1 MLTQPRL
8 LSLLLSLCCA
18 LSLILG
24 GCVRYDVGIEFPEQH
39 RGQIVQHIQLGQ
51 QLTTL
56 SPNEADRW
64 LDSLAARAK
73 SLEGKVDRRS
83 ADEVVLTIPF
93 GSGAELTQKFNQFFN
108 PSAPQT
114 SSPKSEPIDLLQLQG
129 TLAIEQRNWLLAD
142 QNRLRLT
149 VDLRALGVLSEQ
161 GQIILSPGSLVNL
174 NFGVQ
179 TPFWLETVSEPHS
192 PDPLLEGAHLNQWQ
206 LQPGEINNLE
216 IVFWVPSY
224 LALGAIAI
232 VTLCLGG
239 FYLKY
244 KRWPG
249 VVSET

>member
-8 LSLLLSLCCA
+8 FSVLLSLCCA

-24 GCVRYDVGIEFPEQH
+24 GCVRYDVGIEFSEQH

-56 SPNEADRW
+56 SPTEADRW

-73 SLEGKVDRRS
+73 SLQGKVDRRS

-93 GSGAELTQKFNQFFN
+93 GSGAELTQKFNKFFN
-108 PSAPQT
+108 PSPSRGSQ
-114 SSPKSEPIDLLQLQG
+114 SQSEPIDLLQLQG
-129 TLAIEQRNWLLAD
+129 TLAIEQHNWLLAD

-161 GQIILSPGSLVNL
+161 GKIILSPGSLVNL
-174 NFGVQ
+174 NFDVQ
-179 TPFWLETVSEPHS
+179 TPFWVETVTEPSSES
-192 PDPLLEGAHLNQWQ
+192 PRPNQWQ
-206 LQPGEINNLE
+206 LQPGEINTLE

-232 VTLCLGG
+232 VALCLGG

-249 VVSET
+249 VLPQS